1 MSTSSRFFSHDLT
14 SEELPGADSVIRWL
28 AGKYTWSCRIK
39 ATTSEQ
45 FNTGVGP
52 TAREINS
59 MATETMDLTSEE
71 AHEGQEGHSD
81 EIPAAIQSISNLSD
95 GMNNLELPSDP
106 DAQAT
111 VTDFLDF
118 TEYLPSDMM
127 RSLTLIGNLDQ
138 KYIEASMNIHELT
151 KLYGELPSLSGNKR
165 VDLVQVR
172 AEISQSLSEAV
183 SARTLSH
190 AEACRM
196 ADNVDRHYNRAKN
209 IRSKLQAI
217 AKTLP
222 PSRDASPTCPQ
233 SSSPQVVRAPKLFV
247 GADSARPSTTTVAP
261 SMHKNRVQ
269 SVIIIPGDVMAPY
282 GIGYEVFSS
291 ESDDWDSEE
300 DEPVTPTL
308 TPGPGRPIGST
319 AGRMKS
325 IRIPRPPKAPKIPK
339 IKVPKP
345 PRAPRPPGVMGTNV
359 HSAVAGIST
368 SNALRECTPPPP
380 GTIPGDPKHAPWFE
394 LTKYELALLRKR
406 MKKNAVWSP
415 SDTMILRELKH
426 LGRGKDGYLQA
437 KSKAEAAG
445 EPFDDK
451 LPATIYDASGRQ
463 VVAEG
468 AINIDLLADADPGKN
483 KGMKLNEAKKL
494 KRENQAKEL
503 AKLAAE
509 EAEESAHKLS
519 EVASVIA
526 GLFAKPSSKHGTN
539 GNAKPAET
547 PVKTP
552 SRALARKR
560 KRESTADTD
569 GTKPEVEKSNKLVIK
584 PQKRSKT
591 ETPVPAPQS
600 VVTSSLNT
608 LPVTSIPGESSTL
621 SDAVSASTGISTATV
636 PLRASSPKKSSTPI
650 LPPTKETKKD
660 PKKEVKKP
668 AVTATTGR
676 RASAAPTPTPAPEVP
691 PPRRPSSRPGS
702 RPTSSGKAASVEP
715 TPAIGKDRPR
725 RASTVHNTPAPELH
739 PIRATSKRA
748 KRPAPGPVTAGVE
761 GSAAVSVGKRTAAP
775 RKKAGPK
782 KQLKDEGKDTAEI
795 WDEIDDEGNI
805 IDPNEPRY
813 CLCNR
818 VSFGVMICCENADVS
833 VSCIP
838 LLSLFSIDQ
847 RPVREGMVSS
857 GVCRPC

>member
-1 MSTSSRFFSHDLT
+1 MSISSGLLQHNFT
-14 SEELPGADSVIRWL
+14 SEEPPGADRVIRWL
-28 AGKYTWSCRIK
+28 AGEYIWSYRIK
-39 ATTSEQ
+39 VTTSEQ
-45 FNTGVGP
+45 FNTSTGP
-52 TAREINS
+52 TAGENDSTAIV
-59 MATETMDLTSEE
+59 TMDLTSEE
-71 AHEGQEGHSD
+71 AHEGHSD
-81 EIPAAIQSISNLSD
+81 EIPAAIHSISNLGD

-118 TEYLPSDMM
+118 TEYLPSDMI

-138 KYIEASMNIHELT
+138 KYIEASTNIHELT
-151 KLYGELPSLSGNKR
+151 KLYGELPSLSGNRR
-165 VDLVQVR
+165 VDPIQTR

-222 PSRDASPTCPQ
+222 PSRDASPARPQ

-247 GADSARPSTTTVAP
+247 GADSARPPTAAAP
-261 SMHKNRVQ
+261 GMHKNRIQ

-300 DEPVTPTL
+300 DELVTPTL
-308 TPGPGRPIGST
+308 TPGPGRSAGGTS
-319 AGRMKS
+319 GRMKS
-325 IRIPRPPKAPKIPK
+325 IRIPRPPKVPKIPK

-380 GTIPGDPKHAPWFE
+380 GTVPGDPKHAPWFE

-437 KSKAEAAG
+437 KSKAEATG
-445 EPFDDK
+445 ERFDDK

-526 GLFAKPSSKHGTN
+526 GLFAKPSSKHGAN
-539 GNAKPAET
+539 GSAKLAET

-569 GTKPEVEKSNKLVIK
+569 GTKPEVEKSTKPVIK

-600 VVTSSLNT
+600 VVTSSLNAQS
-608 LPVTSIPGESSTL
+608 VTNISGESSTL
-621 SDAVSASTGISTATV
+621 SDSVSASTGISTTTV

-660 PKKEVKKP
+660 LKKEVKKP
-668 AVTATTGR
+668 TVTPAAGR

-702 RPTSSGKAASVEP
+702 RPTSRGKAAIVEP
-715 TPAIGKDRPR
+715 TPSIGKDRPR
-725 RASTVHNTPAPELH
+725 RASTVHNTPAPEPH
-739 PIRATSKRA
+739 QVRATSKRA

-782 KQLKDEGKDTAEI
+782 KQLKDEGKDAAEI

-818 VSFGVMICCENADVS
+818 VSFGVMICCENVDVS
-833 VSCIP
+833 LSCAP
-838 LLSLFSIDQ
+838 LLSWFGVDRLL
-847 RPVREGMVSS
+847 VREGMVPSR
-857 GVCRPC
+857 VCRPR